1 MAITEALSAVGGKSL
16 FLAFVEIKG
25 HHHLL
30 KQKKEEM
37 NLLFFPYCC
46 HKHTYV
52 CTYIQGNV
60 NKDVAYESGSVRCW
74 EQTGLLLSFENNAS
88 KASSIFRIIDQL
100 VFSGLIDILKT
111 KFCLHCVRQ
120 EVWFVEATDN
130 KLWLSL
136 DYASTLE
143 VNENRNVKVS
153 KNKTTTEEKLGLE
166 RNKKVK
172 VKIEFVTFFSVLTQL
187 R

>member
-1 MAITEALSAVGGKSL
+1 MA
-16 FLAFVEIKG
+16 
-25 HHHLL
+25 
-30 KQKKEEM
+30 
-37 NLLFFPYCC
+37 
-46 HKHTYV
+46 
-52 CTYIQGNV
+52 NV

-74 EQTGLLLSFENNAS
+74 EQTGLLLSLDNAS

-166 RNKKVK
+166 RNKKGK
-172 VKIEFVTFFSVLTQL
+172 VKIEFVTFFFSAYATQVRKMEKKL
-187 R
+187 FTKWKARFLSFSLVNSSIA

>member
-1 MAITEALSAVGGKSL
+1 MLTRRRQVFVAPLMWIFHSQVYTNTYAFMAITEALSAVGGKSL

-88 KASSIFRIIDQL
+88 KASSIF
-100 VFSGLIDILKT
+100 SYYWSPGLL
-111 KFCLHCVRQ
+111 
-120 EVWFVEATDN
+120 WFN
-130 KLWLSL
+130 W
-136 DYASTLE
+136 Y
-143 VNENRNVKVS
+143 S
-153 KNKTTTEEKLGLE
+153 KNEILFALC
-166 RNKKVK
+166 
-172 VKIEFVTFFSVLTQL
+172 
-187 R
+187 